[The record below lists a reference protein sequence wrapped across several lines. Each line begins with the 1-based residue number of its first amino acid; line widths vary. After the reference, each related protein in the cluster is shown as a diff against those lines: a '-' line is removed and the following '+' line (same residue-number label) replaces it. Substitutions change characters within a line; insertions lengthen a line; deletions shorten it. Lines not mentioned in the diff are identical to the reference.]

1 MNLRYFLFLIPI
13 LIFQSV
19 HSQDLRNTPVNGYR
33 GIWFEL
39 NQKYAYGD
47 KYSGGLGTYTAK
59 HRPMA
64 IYAAEVNTT
73 YFVYGGTTTAS
84 EKHLLCMIGSFDHST
99 GLVSK
104 PLVVYDK
111 MGVDDPHDN
120 PSISMD
126 TRGYLWVFVSGRG
139 NLRPGIKLR
148 SKEPYDISSFEI
160 ISEEVFTY
168 PQIWKG
174 DSAFLHFFT
183 KYTGI
188 RELYFERSRDGF
200 LWTEDIK
207 LAGIKGK
214 NDSLS
219 GHYQLSSI
227 YKGGEIAGT
236 FFSRH
241 INGNVD
247 TRTNLYY
254 LETRDL
260 GSSWQTGSGQNID
273 LPVVDPCS
281 ESLVTNYQSQGR
293 NVYLKDMAYDL
304 DGSPVCLFLT
314 SGGHEPGPGNAP
326 YSWMVSFYRNKQWQT
341 GSICESDHN
350 YDMGS
355 LYIQDEEWLVVAP
368 TEEAPQAYGVGG
380 EIAIWESRDQGE
392 SWNKLKQLTH
402 SSPLN
407 HAYIRRPL
415 NHEAPFCF
423 FWASGDPGKFSTSEL
438 YFGDF
443 SGSVWKLPYHMKG
456 DFGYPEKLF
465 PMEN

>member
-1 MNLRYFLFLIPI
+1 MRRFRQVTLTISCIWLLSMTGFG
-13 LIFQSV
+13 QG
-19 HSQDLRNTPVNGYR
+19 LRNTTMDGYK

-64 IYAAEVNTT
+64 LYAVEVNKTF
-73 YFVYGGTTTAS
+73 FVYGGTRSAS
-84 EKHLLCMIGSFDHST
+84 EKHLLCMIGSFDHHT
-99 GLVSK
+99 GMVSK

-126 TRGYLWVFVSGRG
+126 AQGYLWVFVSGRG

-148 SKEPYDISSFEI
+148 SKDPYDISSFEI
-160 ISEEVFTY
+160 VSEEVFTY
-168 PQIWKG
+168 PQIWRG
-174 DSAFLHFFT
+174 DSTFLHFFT
-183 KYTGI
+183 KYTGV
-188 RELYFERSRDGF
+188 RELYFERSTNGISWSND
-200 LWTEDIK
+200 LK
-207 LAGIKGK
+207 LAGIKGE

-227 YKGGEIAGT
+227 FRGGVIAGT

-260 GSSWQTGSGQNID
+260 GHNWQTVSGQNIN
-273 LPVVDPCS
+273 LPVVDPHS
-281 ESLVTNYQSQGR
+281 ESLVTNYQSQGK
-293 NVYLKDMAYDL
+293 NVYLKDMAYDR
-304 DGSPVCLFLT
+304 DGTPVCLFLT
-314 SGGHEPGPGNAP
+314 SGGHEPGPENRPYTWYVCYFRNAEWHTRP
-326 YSWMVSFYRNKQWQT
+326 V
-341 GSICESDHN
+341 CESDHN

-355 LYIQDEEWLVVAP
+355 LYIRNSNWLIVAP
-368 TEEAPQAYGVGG
+368 TEDPPQTHGVGG
-380 EIAIWESRDQGE
+380 EVAIWESLDRGK
-392 SWNKLKQLTH
+392 SWKKQVQLTH

-415 NHEAPFCF
+415 NYKAPFCY
-423 FWASGDPGKFSTSEL
+423 FWATGDPHKFSRSAL

-443 SGSVWKLPYHMKG
+443 NGQVWKLPYHM
-456 DFGYPEKLF
+456 EKEFEKPLLQ
-465 PMEN
+465 E